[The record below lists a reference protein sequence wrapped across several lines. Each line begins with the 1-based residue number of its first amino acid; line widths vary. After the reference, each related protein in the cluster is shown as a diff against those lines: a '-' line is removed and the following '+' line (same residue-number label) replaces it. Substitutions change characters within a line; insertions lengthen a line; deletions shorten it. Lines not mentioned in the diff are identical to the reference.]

1 MRSTRRQFLAV
12 AGTGLGSMLVQTRTA
27 AARSTSSADGPYVQF
42 RSRPDLVAP
51 AVAVLKAV
59 PPIAPGYVFLA
70 PSIGP
75 GQHGPLILDD
85 NGDPVW
91 IKPHPRA
98 TTHNFRRQTLAG
110 RPVLTW
116 WEGGVANGGYGEG
129 QYVIADTSYREIH
142 RFSPANGYAGDL
154 HEFTLTPRGT
164 ALISIYDAVSADLS
178 PYGGPAA
185 GTLLEG
191 IVQELDVRTRKVLL
205 EWHSRDHV
213 ALGDSYRSPDGDQPW
228 DYFHLNSIA
237 QLSDGNLLVSARH
250 TSTVYKIDRRT
261 GEVLWR
267 LGGKHSDFRIGPGAA
282 FAFQHHARGHADG
295 RISIFD
301 NASYSEASA
310 TEPVSRAIL
319 LQLDSTARTATL
331 VREDRSPHGALSVA
345 MGDAQVLADGGMFV
359 GWGTAPYFSEFS
371 AAGELR
377 FDAKLVGL
385 GTSYRTFR
393 HPWDARPSTRPAI
406 AAVNNGD
413 ETLTVYASWN
423 GATKVVEWQ
432 VLGGDAASSLGP
444 LRTVRRTGF
453 ETEAQLGAAPPYV
466 AVAALDARGGTLG
479 TSKTLATAGL

>member
-12 AGTGLGSMLVQTRTA
+12 AGAGLGSMLVPTRTR
-27 AARSTSSADGPYVQF
+27 AARSDSATGGTYLQF

-51 AVAVLKAV
+51 AIAINKAL
-59 PPIAPGYVFLA
+59 PPIAPGYIFLA

-75 GQHGPLILDD
+75 GQHGPLIVD
-85 NGDPVW
+85 NHGEPVW

-110 RPVLTW
+110 HPVLTW
-116 WEGGVANGGYGEG
+116 WEGGVSNAGYGQG

-154 HEFTLTPRGT
+154 HEFTLTSRGT
-164 ALISIYDAVSADLS
+164 ALLSIYDAAPADLS
-178 PYGGPAA
+178 PYGGPVA
-185 GTLLEG
+185 GTVLDG
-191 IVQELDVRTRKVLL
+191 IVQELDIRTRKVLL

-213 ALGDSYRSPDGDQPW
+213 GLGESYRSPDGDQPW

-237 QLSDGNLLVSARH
+237 QLADGNLLVSARH

-267 LGGKHSDFRIGPGAA
+267 LGGKHSDFEIGPGAA
-282 FAFQHHARGHADG
+282 FAFQHHARGHPDD

-319 LQLDSTARTATL
+319 LQLDPAARTATL
-331 VREDRSPHGALSVA
+331 AREDRSPHGALSVA
-345 MGDAQVLADGGMFV
+345 MGDAQVLADGGTFV
-359 GWGTAPYFSEFS
+359 GWGTSPYFSEFT
-371 AAGELR
+371 ATGEIRL
-377 FDAKLVGL
+377 DAKLVGL

-393 HPWDARPSTRPAI
+393 YPWDATPPTRPAV
-406 AAVNNGD
+406 AAVRNDD
-413 ETLTVYASWN
+413 ETLSVYASWN
-423 GATKVVEWQ
+423 GATKVVDWQ
-432 VLGGDAASSLGP
+432 ILGGDAAGSLGP
-444 LRTVRRTGF
+444 LRTLRRTGF
-453 ETEAQLGAAPPYV
+453 ETEGQLGTVPPFV
-466 AVAALDARGGTLG
+466 AVAALDEHGGTLG
-479 TSKTLATAGL
+479 TSKAVATAGL